1 MELTSASELTP
12 YEKLAGLIIALQ
24 FINRDPAHQRFNWAW
39 ASQELLARTIGL
51 SRRTVCSAMKRLE
64 EFEVLV
70 IDHRGGRRPG
80 SSLCY
85 TLGMDKLDRLPRP
98 AAAEH
103 EQKFHTCREGE
114 PPSGCANDDTQ
125 LHWRSSRLS
134 TASLTFATWA

>member
-1 MELTSASELTP
+1 MESISASELTP
-12 YEKLAGLIIALQ
+12 SEKLVGLIIALQ
-24 FINRDPAHQRFNWAW
+24 FINRDPARPRFNWAW
-39 ASQELLARTIGL
+39 ASQELLARTTAL

-70 IDHRGGRRPG
+70 IDHRGGRWPG

-103 EQKFHTCREGE
+103 EQNFHTCREGE
-114 PPSGCANDDTQ
+114 PPPGCANDDT
-125 LHWRSSRLS
+125 
-134 TASLTFATWA
+134 

>member
-1 MELTSASELTP
+1 MTSASELTP
-12 YEKLAGLIIALQ
+12 YERLAGLIIALQ

-103 EQKFHTCREGE
+103 EQNFTPAVKENRHRVVQTTTLNCTGD
-114 PPSGCANDDTQ
+114 PLDCAP
-125 LHWRSSRLS
+125 LH
-134 TASLTFATWA
+134 